1 MVGENEE
8 MKRIVN
14 AMFVATG
21 FLCLG
26 LGTLGIFLPVL
37 PTTPLY
43 LLTLFFFARGSERFH
58 RWFASTKLYDRYL
71 SEFMA
76 TKTMTLGAKLK
87 ILATA
92 TVFEAIG
99 FYYAPLPG
107 RIAIVVLAAIH
118 WYYFFGVIPTRGAKA
133 ATAEIDAAGE

>member
-1 MVGENEE
+1 

-14 AMFVATG
+14 VIFVGIG
-21 FLCLG
+21 FVCLG

-87 ILATA
+87 ILAVATA
-92 TVFEAIG
+92 FEAFG

-118 WYYFFGVIPTRGAKA
+118 WYYFFGVIPTRVP
-133 ATAEIDAAGE
+133 EAAGMEGGAGAD